1 MFPCARKL
9 LVPLLATLLL
19 PAVASA
25 ARAAEPPA
33 MSLQQATQGAWDYV
47 HFRELLTEALDEVFG
62 KTLYELVRKESWF
75 DNRFITQEE
84 VIERAISCYVMS
96 SCANAA
102 SRPLY

>member
-33 MSLQQATQGAWDYV
+33 MSLQQATQGAW
-47 HFRELLTEALDEVFG
+47 RSPAC
-62 KTLYELVRKESWF
+62 W
-75 DNRFITQEE
+75 
-84 VIERAISCYVMS
+84 
-96 SCANAA
+96 
-102 SRPLY
+102 